1 MALAFR
7 SPFFLMMKLEPMKAL
22 DTTARINPIKLLEY
36 MNIPSAMR
44 PSTPPSRCLRF
55 SSSTAELR
63 RAVLSRAKSE
73 REEDGVVAVE
83 TVAIDSFAVQQELG
97 VKTHGNGGRKAVSPK
112 GGESIRDGEVEVL
125 AGKPK
130 RLRWCKV
137 EGRDRSALS

>member
-1 MALAFR
+1 M
-7 SPFFLMMKLEPMKAL
+7 
-22 DTTARINPIKLLEY
+22 
-36 MNIPSAMR
+36 
-44 PSTPPSRCLRF
+44 
-55 SSSTAELR
+55 
-63 RAVLSRAKSE
+63 LSRAKSE